1 MRLHR
6 LDLTC
11 QRVRQEVDLVQGETD
26 LMVGRLQVGLE
37 SHSECLKKSQE
48 VFEDHDNLIQGILK
62 ESVKRN
68 EIFEDKNSQMRF
80 AQDSLEKKT
89 NNKFDDMENKVIS
102 CDVSFYIT

>member
-1 MRLHR
+1 M
-6 LDLTC
+6 
-11 QRVRQEVDLVQGETD
+11 ELVQGETE
-26 LMVGRLQVGLE
+26 LMMGRLQVGLE

-89 NNKFDDMENKVIS
+89 NNKFNDMENKVIS
-102 CDVSFYIT
+102 CDVIFNIT